1 MTDFHLQG
9 RLPDENFAR
18 EFMQLFTIGLWE
30 LDLDGARRRG
40 GDGELVE
47 TYTNADVMAFA
58 RVWTGWDQQP
68 LRGNFAGWAEALTLN
83 AIDPMK
89 LYAERR
95 DTYVVQV
102 CDPFL
107 YSTQGNWLICWFVI
121 YISRFVGTPRRYS
134 EGRPG
139 ATSAMATRCAARS
152 PGGTSSRPGP
162 STGTT
167 GKDRCSAICMT
178 TTRTTCRVSVP
189 T

>member
-95 DTYVVQV
+95 DYHAHT
-102 CDPFL
+102 
-107 YSTQGNWLICWFVI
+107 
-121 YISRFVGTPRRYS
+121 
-134 EGRPG
+134 
-139 ATSAMATRCAARS
+139 
-152 PGGTSSRPGP
+152 
-162 STGTT
+162 
-167 GKDRCSAICMT
+167 
-178 TTRTTCRVSVP
+178 
-189 T
+189 